1 MKVRGKIIGVL
12 VAVAGLAGGAL
23 MGPASAQDAADVRVP
38 QTQAEVRLS
47 FSPVV
52 KKAAP
57 AVVNIYTSRVVE
69 ARRRVSPLFNDPFF
83 RRFFQIPDM
92 PQVERQVQNA
102 LGSGVIVKPDG
113 VVVTNHHVIE
123 GADEIRVVLNDR
135 REFAAEVVGDDE
147 KTDLAVLRLID
158 APKDLPVVPFGK
170 ADALE
175 VGDLVLAIGNPFG
188 VGQTVTS
195 GIVSALARTTIGV
208 ADFRSFI
215 QTDAAVNPGNSGGA
229 LVTMDGALVGINTA
243 IYSRD
248 GGSNG
253 IGFAI
258 PSEMVQAVLAGI
270 LDGGKV
276 VRSWFGAN
284 GQPVGP
290 DIAQSLGLERPGGV
304 LVNHVT
310 VDSPAARAGLK
321 LGDVVVA
328 VEGRDVIDVQGL
340 RYRIAT
346 LPVGGT
352 ATLTVIRDGAVRDLE
367 VALEPAPD
375 KPARQETELSGR
387 HPLSGTRIANLNPAL
402 AEERGAVYLPDSVI
416 VTAVAR
422 DGYAARIGVQPGDIL
437 RAINGQMVRRVG
449 DVPPLLRGQHPG
461 WLISVQRGERVLN
474 FRVGA

>member
-1 MKVRGKIIGVL
+1 MRWRGWVLGVIL
-12 VAVAGLAGGAL
+12 AAAGLAGTVSQ
-23 MGPASAQDAADVRVP
+23 PAMAQQAGDVRVP
-38 QTQAEVRLS
+38 RSQAEVRLS
-47 FSPVV
+47 FAPIV
-52 KKAAP
+52 KAAAP

-92 PQVERQVQNA
+92 PQVQRQVQNA
-102 LGSGVIVKPDG
+102 LGSGVIVKADG
-113 VVVTNHHVIE
+113 IVVTNHHVIE

-135 REFAAEVVGDDE
+135 REFAAEVLGADE
-147 KTDLAVLRLID
+147 KTDLAILRLID
-158 APKDLPVVPFGK
+158 PPADLSVLPFGK

-276 VRSWFGAN
+276 VRSWLGAN

-290 DIAQSLGLERPGGV
+290 DIAQSLGLDRPGGV
-304 LVNHVT
+304 LVNHVSA
-310 VDSPAARAGLK
+310 DSPAARGGLE

-328 VEGRDVIDVQGL
+328 IDGRDVVDVQGL

-352 ATLTVIRDGAVRDLE
+352 ATLTVIRDGAVRDLAI
-367 VALEPAPD
+367 ALEPAPD
-375 KPARQETELSGR
+375 RPDRQETELSGR
-387 HPLSGTRIANLNPAL
+387 HPLAGTRIANLNPAL
-402 AEERGAVYLPDSVI
+402 AEERGAVYQPDSVI

-422 DGYAARIGVQPGDIL
+422 DGYAARMGVQPGDIV
-437 RAINGQMVRRVG
+437 RAINGQPVRRVA

-461 WLISVQRGERVLN
+461 WVIAVQRGERVLN